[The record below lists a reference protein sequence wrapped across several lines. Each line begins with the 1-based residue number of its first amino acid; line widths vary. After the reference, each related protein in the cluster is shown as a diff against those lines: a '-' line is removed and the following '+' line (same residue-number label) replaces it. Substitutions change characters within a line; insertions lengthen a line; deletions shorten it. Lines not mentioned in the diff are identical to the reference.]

1 MHFHERT
8 LTSHIEK
15 AIYRDMLVI
24 LTGPAGSGKSA
35 LLKELLPGEWSFID
49 LKDHEI
55 KDQVIRDPDFFLA
68 GIKTPAVLDSVEV
81 YPEIAGAVLRSL
93 KKNSRKRE
101 KFILSGIL
109 NPLTATGLKEYPEKT
124 SFFKLFS
131 LSMREISG
139 QPEAVLPWEQGSH
152 MSNPFLR
159 DQFLWETLLKGGMPQ
174 LISLDEKYPS
184 SWFGSYLDSV
194 VKVQLKKLRAKILSE
209 PVVQFMKLLAART
222 GQPVNLSELAR
233 QCGTTLHIASK
244 WLDLLLK
251 INQVITISP
260 YPEGRGC
267 PVVKTEKSYFTNT
280 GLLCYL
286 LDVKTPGE
294 AMKSPFAGAI
304 FETAV
309 INEIIRCFYHKGI
322 NQRIYYWRKTTGTEV
337 SIVVE
342 NKGSLE
348 IAETALSSKDIKQ
361 ETKMLRFMKRDLMD
375 MISGAWI
382 VNPEKSSLPA
392 GEGIRSV
399 PFSLF

>member
-8 LTSHIEK
+8 LRSHIER
-15 AIYRDMLVI
+15 AIYRDVLVI
-24 LTGPAGSGKSA
+24 LTGPAGSGKST
-35 LLKELLPGEWSFID
+35 LLKELLPGGWSFID
-49 LKDHEI
+49 LKNHEI
-55 KDQVIRDPDFFLA
+55 KDQVVRNPDFFLA
-68 GIKTPAVLDSVEV
+68 GIKTPAVLDSVET

-93 KKNSRKRE
+93 KKDSKKTE

-109 NPLTATGLKEYPEKT
+109 DPLKTTDMKEYPEKT

-139 QPEAVLPWEQGSH
+139 QPSAVLPWEQGDS
-152 MSNPFLR
+152 MNNPFLYGH
-159 DQFLWETLLKGGMPQ
+159 FLWETLLKGGMPQ
-174 LISLDEKYPS
+174 LIFGDEKDAS

-209 PVVQFMKLLAART
+209 PLVQFMKLLAART

-260 YPEGRGC
+260 YPEGKGC
-267 PVVKTEKSYFTNT
+267 QVVKTEKLYFTNT

-294 AMKSPFAGAI
+294 AIRSPFAGAI

-309 INEIIRCFYHKGI
+309 INELIRYFCHRGI
-322 NQRIYYWRKTTGTEV
+322 NQGIYYWRKTTGTEV

-342 NKGSLE
+342 NNGSLE
-348 IAETALSSKDIKQ
+348 IAETALSSKDVKQ
-361 ETKMLRFMKRDLMD
+361 ETKMLRFMKRDLVD